1 MSKKVVD
8 PRFKEAKKT
17 YPQSASTLD
26 KSYLDVVIGAH
37 GGDDSSVNLL
47 KECIT
52 IIVRMRIP
60 WDLSSFMMLYKN
72 LRVNFALGIPGT
84 SAPMNKIGDEDVL
97 SSDELVLQIVMSAAQ
112 EERDIINNYFKNGPP
127 PLPTPKKLYI
137 EGIRHSLRYMWHQT
151 FPADFAALPDKWGDE
166 LEYIYSRGQ
175 IWVSKK
181 LTPTSHG
188 ITFTICPNSGER
200 TSDFRS
206 HYGPALA
213 LSKNK
218 DGSVTPLINIDGW
231 LQDSN
236 NLLQNAVAR
245 DAFFRWRKVDGVPES
260 NIEKARTLFDKCLE
274 KQTITLSEWIVFLY
288 TLQIYDGNVFHP
300 ACRPITNAKGK
311 DLNPEE
317 AVKDN
322 RSDNYVQSQSQGLF
336 DETAQ
341 AQKAPS
347 FDKQHMESLAR
358 EGRAKMRTALTTARK
373 SVVLDNVLEED
384 LRKDDAELNSILI
397 CASPTDES
405 VEECLHADMPSEAL
419 TREEVEDVDHIMHDA
434 AVWFNENPALATG
447 SEAKVVERPLKEY
460 DPDNDRFR
468 VEFVP
473 APTEMPPA
481 AVLSATLPPTKEEEE
496 ASEQHKRLFSDLSL
510 PAGSSSNDPLNT
522 KFRKEE
528 EEEEEDYPKG
538 GTQKHRKN
546 NKRYTKKQRKIRK
559 SKKNK
564 TNKTNKRIKRRK
576 SKKQ

>member
-1 MSKKVVD
+1 MSKKVVA
-8 PRFKEAKKT
+8 PRLREAKKA
-17 YPQSASTLD
+17 YPQSAPTTD
-26 KSYLDVVIGAH
+26 QSYLDVVIGAH

-60 WDLSSFMMLYKN
+60 WDLPSFMMLYKN

-84 SAPMNKIGDEDVL
+84 SAPMNKIGDDEVL

-112 EERDIINNYFKNGPP
+112 EERDIINNYFRSGQP

-245 DAFFRWRKVDGVPES
+245 EAFFRWRKVDGVPES
-260 NIEKARTLFDKCLE
+260 NIQKARTLFDKCLE

-336 DETAQ
+336 DEMVQ
-341 AQKAPS
+341 AQKAPLRS
-347 FDKQHMESLAR
+347 FNKQHMDSLAR
-358 EGRAKMRTALTTARK
+358 EGRAKMRTALATARK
-373 SVVLDNVLEED
+373 SVMLDDVLEED
-384 LRKDDAELNSILI
+384 LREDDILR
-397 CASPTDES
+397 CAYPTDES
-405 VEECLHADMPSEAL
+405 VEECLHADMPSEVL
-419 TREEVEDVDHIMHDA
+419 TREEVVEVDNNMLDA
-434 AVWFNENPALATG
+434 VTWFDENRALATSAG
-447 SEAKVVERPLKEY
+447 AKVVERPLKEY
-460 DPDNDRFR
+460 DPDNDKFR

-473 APTEMPPA
+473 VPTEAGARDPDNDDK
-481 AVLSATLPPTKEEEE
+481 LLTEED
-496 ASEQHKRLFSDLSL
+496 ALEQYKNSL
-510 PAGSSSNDPLNT
+510 PFKLSSLPGSPSDETLKAN
-522 KFRKEE
+522 FEKE
-528 EEEEEDYPKG
+528 YGNPKNWPKG
-538 GTQKHRKN
+538 GTRKRRKN
-546 NKRYTKKQRKIRK
+546 NKRYTKKQRKIKK

-564 TNKTNKRIKRRK
+564 TNKRIKRIKGHKMSKSRK
-576 SKKQ
+576 Y